1 MTDFGLGSQCREH
14 WRRGP
19 NCAAWGHGFGRCWSW
34 IEPFLETSYV
44 RFHRS
49 RRTSVKSES
58 QCDTEAASLG
68 ASNVLPRESSAIR
81 NNISDEITAGTA
93 TAIKMSLLDQFRR
106 MSSPPSTGP
115 TMEPTRPIPKL
126 QPMPVER
133 SVVG

>member
-19 NCAAWGHGFGRCWSW
+19 NCAAWGHGFGGCRSW

-58 QCDTEAASLG
+58 QCDTEAASLFVSFVRLLG
-68 ASNVLPRESSAIR
+68 HRSFIRCCVLLIPEHLL
-81 NNISDEITAGTA
+81 
-93 TAIKMSLLDQFRR
+93 SL
-106 MSSPPSTGP
+106 P
-115 TMEPTRPIPKL
+115 TE
-126 QPMPVER
+126 
-133 SVVG
+133 